1 MRPTGQSTNPQVSK
15 IDPMC
20 QTGFELLAENPC
32 LKTPGGFSFWRV
44 GLGAAAALV
53 LGKAAPHLLLDQ
65 GK

>member
-1 MRPTGQSTNPQVSK
+1 
-15 IDPMC
+15 MC

-53 LGKAAPHLLLDQ
+53 LGKAAPHLLLDP